1 MGLKKLTYKPQVLI
15 GSFFVIVSANI
26 FAAMPLNT
34 EVKCETVQMTF
45 YVNGKQTSSSSP
57 TDVKPTYYRFDGKQ
71 LSAYYKFANAPVP
84 AANGAKFISRENSQD
99 AGRTFDV
106 TKFEKIGSD
115 NLVTKLQFIKEVGGK
130 TTALSLMDA
139 YSQNNFASFGRNL
152 NRCEIEK

>member
-1 MGLKKLTYKPQVLI
+1 MANIKYKLHILVGI
-15 GSFFVIVSANI
+15 IFSIASANT

-34 EVKCETVQMTF
+34 EVRCDTVQMT
-45 YVNGKQTSSSSP
+45 YHVNGKQTSSSSP
-57 TDVKPTYYRFDGKQ
+57 ADIKPTYYRFDGKQ

-106 TKFEKIGSD
+106 TKFEKVGSD
-115 NLVTKLQFIKEVGGK
+115 NLVTKLQFIKEIGGK
-130 TTALSLMDA
+130 TTVLSLIDA

>member
-1 MGLKKLTYKPQVLI
+1 MRNEKNKLRALVGLLFSI
-15 GSFFVIVSANI
+15 ASMDI

-34 EVKCETVQMTF
+34 EVRCDTVQMS
-45 YVNGKQTSSSSP
+45 YHVNGKQTSSSSP
-57 TDVKPTYYRFDGKQ
+57 TDLKPTYYRFDGKQ

-106 TKFEKIGSD
+106 TKFEKMGSD
-115 NLVTKLQFIKEVGGK
+115 NLVTKLQFIREIGGK
-130 TTALSLMDA
+130 TTTLSLMDV